1 MDVDFNLKIFS
12 HKWKVSIS
20 KQWLQFSIV
29 TITVL
34 VSTLVA
40 YWGSR
45 RILLFI
51 PALLGGIAI
60 LLVLLRQINVGFIL
74 ILLTGM
80 FVPFAGPGGINASV
94 LMVAVLLTLWLMNM
108 LVVKRHFYFIR
119 SRVFLPVVLLIV
131 ISVIAF
137 GMGQLPWF
145 PFANQAPLDA
155 QLGGF
160 AIFILSLGLLLATA
174 HLVKDIKWLEV
185 IVWVFLGFGVL
196 FVIGKAL
203 NLPVDLLYQ
212 QGFRGGS
219 MFWTWLVAISFSQF
233 VFNNKLRRSFR
244 SLLLIVILITFYVAM
259 VRQYSWK
266 SGWLPPFVVVAVI
279 LGLRYPRLFIVF
291 IPVAIIITVYL
302 ALDLIASDEYSWSTR
317 IDAWRIVL
325 DISRE
330 SPLFGLGFSN
340 YYWYTPL
347 FPIRGWYVNFNSHS
361 QFVDLIAQVGILG
374 LICFIWI
381 FFEVGKL
388 SWRILTQLSDGFAR
402 SYAYGVLAGAVGTLM
417 AAFLVDWVLPFVYN
431 IGLNGFRASIL
442 PWIFFGGLV
451 SIQQIYLENQNTY
464 SEGIR
469 ERSSQNEYR
478 RVD

>member
-1 MDVDFNLKIFS
+1 MQL
-12 HKWKVSIS
+12 
-20 KQWLQFSIV
+20 SIV
-29 TITVL
+29 VTIVI
-34 VSTLVA
+34 VSTAVS
-40 YWGSR
+40 YWGSQK
-45 RILLFI
+45 ILILI
-51 PALLGGIAI
+51 PAFVAAIAMLL
-60 LLVLLRQINVGFIL
+60 LLLRQINTTFIL
-74 ILLTGM
+74 ILIASA
-80 FVPFAGPGGINASV
+80 FVPFRGPGGINATV
-94 LMVAVLLTLWLMNM
+94 FLVAVLLVLWLSIM

-131 ISVIAF
+131 ISVVAF

-145 PFANQAPLDA
+145 PFANQAPIDA

-160 AIFILSLGLLLATA
+160 AIFILSLGLMVATA

-185 IVWVFLGFGVL
+185 IVWVFLGFGAL

-233 VFNNKLRRSFR
+233 VFNSKLRRSFR

-266 SGWLPPFVVVAVI
+266 SGWLPPLVVVAVI

-291 IPVAIIITVYL
+291 IPVAIIIAVYL
-302 ALDLIASDEYSWSTR
+302 AFDLIASDEYSWSTR

-325 DISRE
+325 NISRE

-381 FFEVGKL
+381 FFEVIKL
-388 SWRILTQLSDGFAR
+388 SWRILTQLPDGFAR
-402 SYAYGVLAGAVGTLM
+402 SYAYGVIAGAIATLM
-417 AAFLVDWVLPFVYN
+417 SAFLVDWVLPFVYN